1 MPLELSLPFLA
12 VSGAA
17 LTATLT
23 ALAYRFWPRIAVR
36 THTEKHGGIGIRE
49 IAVIVSRPRFGAS
62 AGSGSAPATYEF
74 VIYLTL
80 KSCNQ

>member
-12 VSGAA
+12 LCGAA
-17 LTATLT
+17 VT
-23 ALAYRFWPRIAVR
+23 ALTYRFWPRIAIR
-36 THTEKHGGIGIRE
+36 THAEKHRGIGVRE
-49 IAVIVSRPRFGAS
+49 IAVSLAGPARGGAQDGN
-62 AGSGSAPATYEF
+62 AARGSFEF

>member
-12 VSGAA
+12 LSGAA
-17 LTATLT
+17 IT
-23 ALAYRFWPRIAVR
+23 ALIYRFWPKIAIR
-36 THTEKHGGIGIRE
+36 THAEKHRGIGVRE
-49 IAVIVSRPRFGAS
+49 IAVSLSGPERGPRAVSLGTRPSF
-62 AGSGSAPATYEF
+62 EF

>member
-12 VSGAA
+12 VCGAP
-17 LTATLT
+17 LT
-23 ALAYRFWPRIAVR
+23 ALAYRFWPRIAIR
-36 THTEKHGGIGIRE
+36 THAEKHRGIGVRE
-49 IAVIVSRPRFGAS
+49 IAVSLAGPARGAPRVGGTRPKSF
-62 AGSGSAPATYEF
+62 EF

>member
-12 VSGAA
+12 LCGAA
-17 LTATLT
+17 LTALT
-23 ALAYRFWPRIAVR
+23 YRFWPRIAIR
-36 THTEKHGGIGIRE
+36 THAEKHRGIGVRE
-49 IAVIVSRPRFGAS
+49 IAVSLAGPSRGRRQPGDARAAS
-62 AGSGSAPATYEF
+62 FEF

>member
-17 LTATLT
+17 LTALT

-36 THTEKHGGIGIRE
+36 THSEKHRGIGIRE
-49 IAVIVSRPRFGAS
+49 IAVSVTRPRLGGA
-62 AGSGSAPATYEF
+62 ATREF
-74 VIYLTL
+74 VIYMTM
-80 KSCNQ
+80 KSCN

>member
-12 VSGAA
+12 LCGAA
-17 LTATLT
+17 LTALT
-23 ALAYRFWPRIAVR
+23 YRFWPKIAIR
-36 THTEKHGGIGIRE
+36 THAEKHRGIGVRE
-49 IAVIVSRPRFGAS
+49 IAVSLAGPARGGRQDGNAARAS
-62 AGSGSAPATYEF
+62 FEF

>member
-12 VSGAA
+12 LCGAA
-17 LTATLT
+17 LTALT
-23 ALAYRFWPRIAVR
+23 YRFWPRIAIR
-36 THTEKHGGIGIRE
+36 THAEKHRGIGVRE
-49 IAVIVSRPRFGAS
+49 IAVSLAGPARGAPDGKAARAS
-62 AGSGSAPATYEF
+62 FEF

>member
-12 VSGAA
+12 LSGAA
-17 LTATLT
+17 ITATIS

-36 THTEKHGGIGIRE
+36 THTEKHGSIGIRE
-49 IAVIVSRPRFGAS
+49 IAVSLTRPRFGRA
-62 AGSGSAPATYEF
+62 AGAAATHEF

-80 KSCNQ
+80 RSCN